1 MTNNASSGRRKQDRS
16 ASSRLGLW
24 WRRPDHG
31 LALSEPRHIAGERRR
46 QAGKTASE
54 VLDKNG
60 SMTIEQCYNSMR
72 IELWMTK
79 GMNWT
84 ILK

>member
-1 MTNNASSGRRKQDRS
+1 MINNASSGRRKQDRS
-16 ASSRLGLW
+16 ASSRLGLL

-31 LALSEPRHIAGERRR
+31 VAPPGPRHVAGERWRY
-46 QAGKTASE
+46 AGKTASE
-54 VLDKNG
+54 GLDKNG